1 MLDPQQAKAA
11 LRRLFRKTP
20 VVELN
25 ALYRTLETSSRMS
38 VFRRMKEAGY
48 LSSYTHAGRFYTLRD
63 IPQFDAFGLWRHG
76 EVGFSRAGTLKAA
89 VLEAVEQA
97 PAGRTH
103 GELHELLRV
112 RVFNTLLELVRAEK
126 IRREALAARGSL
138 YVSPDKARA
147 CEQLARRL
155 EAGAGGGMPA
165 STLVIEVLLELLQ
178 AATVEATP
186 LEVSQRLSARG
197 VIVAAEQVREVFDR
211 YKLGRKKGVRS
222 PRSRR

>member
-1 MLDPQQAKAA
+1 MLDSQQAKTA
-11 LRRLFRKTP
+11 LRRLFHKTP

-25 ALYRTLETSSRMS
+25 ALYQTLETRSRMS

-76 EVGFSRAGTLKAA
+76 EAGFSRAGTLKAT
-89 VLEAVEQA
+89 VLEAVDQA
-97 PAGRTH
+97 PAGRTPA
-103 GELHELLRV
+103 ELHELLRV

-138 YVSPDKARA
+138 YVSADKTRA
-147 CEQLARRL
+147 SEQIARRL
-155 EAGAGGGMPA
+155 KAGTGGGMPE

-178 AATVEATP
+178 PGTVEATP
-186 LEVSQRLSARG
+186 LEVSQRLNARG
-197 VIVAAEQVREVFDR
+197 VTVTADQAREVFER
-211 YKLGRKKGVRS
+211 YQLGRKRGVRS

>member
-1 MLDPQQAKAA
+1 MLDPHQAKTA

-20 VVELN
+20 VVELD
-25 ALYRTLETSSRMS
+25 ALYQALETRSRMS

-63 IPQFDAFGLWRHG
+63 IPRFDAAGLWRHG
-76 EVGFSRAGTLKAA
+76 DVGFSRAGTLKAA
-89 VLEAVEQA
+89 VLEAVDQSS
-97 PAGRTH
+97 AGRTH

-126 IRREALAARGSL
+126 IRREALAARGAL
-138 YVSPDKARA
+138 YVSADKDRA
-147 CEQLARRL
+147 TEQVARRL
-155 EAGAGGGMPA
+155 AAGAGGMPA

-178 AATVEATP
+178 TATVEATP
-186 LEVSQRLSARG
+186 LDVSQRLSARG
-197 VIVAAEQVREVFDR
+197 VSVTAEQVREVFDR

>member
-20 VVELN
+20 VVELD
-25 ALYRTLETSSRMS
+25 ALYRALETRSRMS

-63 IPQFDAFGLWRHG
+63 IPQFDAFGLWHQG
-76 EVGFSRAGTLKAA
+76 DVGFSRAGTLKAT
-89 VLEAVEQA
+89 VIEAVEHSA
-97 PAGRTH
+97 AGRTC

-112 RVFNTLLELVRAEK
+112 RVFNALLELVRAEK
-126 IRREALAARGSL
+126 IRREALAARGAL
-138 YVSPDKARA
+138 YVSADKARA
-147 CEQLARRL
+147 SGQIARRI
-155 EAGAGGGMPA
+155 EAGAGAGMPA

-178 AATVEATP
+178 ASTVEATP

-197 VIVAAEQVREVFDR
+197 VSVTAEQVREVFDR
-211 YKLGRKKGVRS
+211 YKLGRKKGGRS
-222 PRSRR
+222 PRLRR